1 MKRYLTGLIFSMGAF
16 TAKGQTVETGISI
29 NFNHLCPSNDFH
41 LQSRA
46 DGLGLSLMARFQKQK
61 ANNLFLKNNELGIEF
76 SHGNIQ
82 LVSMGPSGFLSYQTS
97 INYSASSVTWNNYFV
112 NFGTLTKG
120 FQVALGAHSNCKII
134 TLSNGEN
141 LMLNGLYNTGSGIF
155 ASYSEKSL
163 DGKNNKLIRRFN
175 LGPTLGI
182 ACPPFDVGKFKLR
195 CRYDINAA
203 LRSELKEGLDF
214 NYLRQRL
221 TLSVV
226 WDDLK
231 SNRNSEKSK
240 LEK

>member
-1 MKRYLTGLIFSMGAF
+1 MKRFLTGLIFSMGVF
-16 TAKGQTVETGISI
+16 TAQGQTLETGISI

-41 LQSRA
+41 LQSRS
-46 DGLGLSLMARFQKQK
+46 DGLGLSLMARFQKPK

-82 LVSMGPSGFLSYQTS
+82 LGSIGPSGFLSSQTS

-112 NFGTLTKG
+112 NFRTLTKG
-120 FQVALGAHSNCKII
+120 FQVALGAHSNFKIL

-141 LMLNGLYNTGSGIF
+141 LMMNGFYNTGSGIVV
-155 ASYSEKSL
+155 SYSEKSL
-163 DGKNNKLIRRFN
+163 DGKNNKFIQRFN
-175 LGPTLGI
+175 MGPTLGI
-182 ACPPFDVGKFKLR
+182 AGPPFNIGKFNIR

-226 WDDLK
+226 WGDLK
-231 SNRNSEKSK
+231 SNRNSEK
-240 LEK
+240 

>member
-1 MKRYLTGLIFSMGAF
+1 MKRFLTGLIFSMGVF
-16 TAKGQTVETGISI
+16 TAQGQTLETGISI

-41 LQSRA
+41 LQSRS
-46 DGLGLSLMARFQKQK
+46 DGLGLSLMARFQKPK

-82 LVSMGPSGFLSYQTS
+82 LGSIGPSGFLSSQTS

-112 NFGTLTKG
+112 NFRTLTKG
-120 FQVALGAHSNCKII
+120 FQVALGAHSNYKIL

-141 LMLNGLYNTGSGIF
+141 LMMNGFYNTGSGIVV
-155 ASYSEKSL
+155 SYSEKSL
-163 DGKNNKLIRRFN
+163 DGKNNKFIQRFN
-175 LGPTLGI
+175 MGPTLGI
-182 ACPPFDVGKFKLR
+182 AGPPFNIGKFNIR

-226 WDDLK
+226 WGDLK
-231 SNRNSEKSK
+231 SNRNSEK
-240 LEK
+240 

>member
-1 MKRYLTGLIFSMGAF
+1 MKRFLTGLIFSMGVF
-16 TAKGQTVETGISI
+16 TAQGQTLETGISI

-46 DGLGLSLMARFQKQK
+46 DGLGLSLMARFQKPK

-82 LVSMGPSGFLSYQTS
+82 LGSIGPSGFLSSQTS

-112 NFGTLTKG
+112 NFRTLTKG
-120 FQVALGAHSNCKII
+120 FQVALGAHSNYKIL

-141 LMLNGLYNTGSGIF
+141 LMMNGFYNTGSGIVV
-155 ASYSEKSL
+155 SYSEKSL
-163 DGKNNKLIRRFN
+163 DGKNNKLIQRFN
-175 LGPTLGI
+175 MGPTLGI
-182 ACPPFDVGKFKLR
+182 AGPPFNIGNFTIR

-203 LRSELKEGLDF
+203 LRSELQEGLDF

-231 SNRNSEKSK
+231 SNRNSEK
-240 LEK
+240 

>member
-1 MKRYLTGLIFSMGAF
+1 MKRFLTGLIFSMGVF
-16 TAKGQTVETGISI
+16 TAQGQTLETGISI

-46 DGLGLSLMARFQKQK
+46 DGLGLSLMARFQKPK
-61 ANNLFLKNNELGIEF
+61 ANNLFLKNNEFGIEF

-82 LVSMGPSGFLSYQTS
+82 LGSMGPSGFLSYQTT
-97 INYSASSVTWNNYFV
+97 INYSAGSVTWNNYFV
-112 NFGTLTKG
+112 NFNTLTKG
-120 FQVALGAHSNCKII
+120 FQVALGAHSNFKIL

-141 LMLNGLYNTGSGIF
+141 LMLNGFYNTGSGIVV
-155 ASYSEKSL
+155 SYSEKSL
-163 DGKNNKLIRRFN
+163 DGKNNKFIHRFN
-175 LGPTLGI
+175 MGPTLGI
-182 ACPPFDVGKFKLR
+182 AGPPFNIGKFNIR

-226 WDDLK
+226 WGDLK
-231 SNRNSEKSK
+231 SNRNSEK
-240 LEK
+240 